1 MSITLDPKAGVYI
14 LPDRLQLFLVLILFP
29 YFPLYLFYLFPDSP
43 IICPEGLHYPKSN
56 LCCRMFSLSV
66 QTFIINNFIFLLR
79 IICLAVV
86 EVGVHSLLHCW
97 SSRYTTIILY
107 VQLRSIFRF
116 YVEARVAIYQGKPT
130 YDIQYTNIMK
140 GRGKR
145 LSNDP
150 IYIVSYYKK
159 WA

>member
-86 EVGVHSLLHCW
+86 EVGVHSLLHCG
-97 SSRYTTIILY
+97 SSWYTTIILY
-107 VQLRSIFRF
+107 VQEVLAIFLRIKKSFPFLCRDSP
-116 YVEARVAIYQGKPT
+116 YTMVNLLVT
-130 YDIQYTNIMK
+130 YSTQI
-140 GRGKR
+140 
-145 LSNDP
+145 L
-150 IYIVSYYKK
+150 
-159 WA
+159 